1 MNTVT
6 QTMQFRQ
13 SLLKYAEKYGVT
25 KAAIKYNVNRQ
36 YIYRWKRR
44 YNGDIQSLANKSH
57 RPHHHPNSGRCGN
70 SSETTYRRES
80 FLCMGGDRL
89 LAPCIQRT
97 MGKSLHLP
105 FFHKVLGRIA
115 FITYPCR
122 KRVGLLYGFNKPCWH
137 VGIVDTVPGAKA
149 HKKPR
154 RQRECRQGLIMSKIS
169 REKDDQSS
177 LLSSRLP
184 SFLACSTTAGTSM
197 SGRIS

>member
-1 MNTVT
+1 METFNRLPTNPIGLIIIRT
-6 QTMQFRQ
+6 QVGVVIH
-13 SLLKYAEKYGVT
+13 LKQRFFL
-25 KAAIKYNVNRQ
+25 VNE
-36 YIYRWKRR
+36 
-44 YNGDIQSLANKSH
+44 G
-57 RPHHHPNSGRCGN
+57 
-70 SSETTYRRES
+70 YRRES

-97 MGKSLHLP
+97 MGKSLNLP

-122 KRVGLLYGFNKPCWH
+122 KRVGLPYGFNKPCCH
-137 VGIVDTVPGAKA
+137 VGIVDAVPGAKA